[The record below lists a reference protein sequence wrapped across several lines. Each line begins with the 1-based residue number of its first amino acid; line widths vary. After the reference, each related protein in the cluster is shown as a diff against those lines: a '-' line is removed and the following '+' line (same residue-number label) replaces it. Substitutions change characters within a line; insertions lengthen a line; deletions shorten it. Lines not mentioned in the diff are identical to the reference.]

1 MYGTEFEFLGNPEA
15 LTEASDEK
23 IEQKIKDVKN
33 IHAQMIVDMKKVI
46 RENKEQI
53 KKYFR
58 EKHKKPIGIKK
69 NNINA
74 FFALSEDE

>member
-15 LTEASDEK
+15 LTAASDEK
-23 IEQKIKDVKN
+23 IEQKVGEVKN
-33 IHAQMIVDMKKVI
+33 IHAQMMVDIKKTI
-46 RENKEQI
+46 RENKEVI
-53 KKYFR
+53 KKYFKEQK
-58 EKHKKPIGIKK
+58 EKNIYIKK